1 MAGEKDE
8 RMGAELG
15 EADGAFGEV
24 VGDDGDER
32 VGPGEVS
39 SDVGIFIAAADE
51 AEVGGAG
58 GDRLEDG
65 AGGHF
70 VEAEID
76 VGELAAEGA
85 DDLREATEHEGR
97 GGGDGELA
105 LFSGGGAADGLEG
118 EIRFGED
125 GAGAVAEEFA
135 SGGEAGGA
143 GGAFEEAAVEAGFED
158 LNVAGER
165 RLGDVE
171 AESGAAEVEF
181 FGDGEKVAEVA
192 EFDPV

>member
-1 MAGEKDE
+1 
-8 RMGAELG
+8 
-15 EADGAFGEV
+15 
-24 VGDDGDER
+24 
-32 VGPGEVS
+32 
-39 SDVGIFIAAADE
+39 
-51 AEVGGAG
+51 
-58 GDRLEDG
+58 
-65 AGGHF
+65 
-70 VEAEID
+70 
-76 VGELAAEGA
+76 
-85 DDLREATEHEGR
+85 
-97 GGGDGELA
+97 
-105 LFSGGGAADGLEG
+105 LEG
-118 EIRFGED
+118 ELRFGED